1 MSSKSSG
8 GFLRGCLIA
17 IAIVIL
23 IGIVFSFL
31 FSVAIGGIAALVASE
46 GKTTGEDS
54 YATEFVSGNPDAIN
68 TIAVIDVKGEITR
81 DTDSFSYAASGVANS
96 VSIVK
101 LIKAA
106 VKDENVKAII
116 IDLDTPGG
124 EVTASDEIYHELKLC
139 EKPVVAMMNSLAAS
153 GGYYVACG
161 ANKIVAHRST
171 MTGSIGVIISS
182 YDASEL
188 VSWAKVK
195 PLFYTSGKM
204 KSMLNPLKPV
214 TEEES
219 AVVQALVMN
228 AYKIFAGI
236 VSEARNIPLEKI
248 TEGELGD
255 GRVFDGEQAL
265 ANGLVDQLGYFS
277 TAEDVAL
284 ELAGL
289 TRDDCRIERFKNESS
304 FSDLL
309 HMFGVKSEPVT
320 INGLLAGSNVVLP
333 KAGCLYYLQTG
344 F

>member
-1 MSSKSSG
+1 MSSNSSG
-8 GFLRGCLIA
+8 GLLRGCLIG
-17 IAIVIL
+17 IL
-23 IGIVFSFL
+23 IMIIVCLVFIFL
-31 FSVAIGGIAALVASE
+31 FGIAFSGIAAMIASE
-46 GKTTGEDS
+46 GKTAGEDN
-54 YATEFVSGNPDAIN
+54 YTTEFVSGNPDAEN
-68 TIAVIDVKGEITR
+68 RIAIIDVKGEITR

-101 LIKAA
+101 LIQAA
-106 VKDENVKAII
+106 AKDETVKAII
-116 IDLDTPGG
+116 LDLDTPGG

-219 AVVQALVMN
+219 AIVQTLVMN
-228 AYKIFAGI
+228 AYKEFAGI
-236 VSEARNIPLEKI
+236 VAEARNIPIEKI
-248 TEGELGD
+248 TEGEIGD
-255 GRVFDGEQAL
+255 GRVFDG
-265 ANGLVDQLGYFS
+265 
-277 TAEDVAL
+277 
-284 ELAGL
+284 
-289 TRDDCRIERFKNESS
+289 
-304 FSDLL
+304 
-309 HMFGVKSEPVT
+309 
-320 INGLLAGSNVVLP
+320 
-333 KAGCLYYLQTG
+333 
-344 F
+344 